1 MEAGPGL
8 SRSHLNSAVELA
20 SNKAI
25 FPAGVGLQRQ
35 APVSPQLPLGPE
47 AMRVWIKAINRA
59 VRMGPIEGIWH
70 SNLVALCFLLSAN
83 GSRAERSTHE
93 SYQASSFVA
102 PAQEPPL
109 HSRPTA
115 AQRPSLAQSDRFL
128 V

>member
-47 AMRVWIKAINRA
+47 AMRGLDQSNQQSGADGADRGNLAQQSRRA
-59 VRMGPIEGIWH
+59 V
-70 SNLVALCFLLSAN
+70 LLALGQLLS
-83 GSRAERSTHE
+83 R
-93 SYQASSFVA
+93 
-102 PAQEPPL
+102 
-109 HSRPTA
+109 
-115 AQRPSLAQSDRFL
+115 
-128 V
+128 